1 MCNDEGFRCGV
12 GSKAGKG
19 SEMALDFSGRKVTR
33 GCKGNRAVVLY
44 YRRQIG
50 NQRLSFRSKWWTTR
64 TYHRQLKTHPR
75 NHRPVQDKRTLAIR
89 VQGGAE
95 WHCVEVHDQRRGL
108 NGLVLYV
115 ECFGT
120 GPKKANGNRVLTG
133 PLRFP
138 FVPVAVQ
145 LFVE

>member
-19 SEMALDFSGRKVTR
+19 SKIALDFSGRKVTR

-44 YRRQIG
+44 HRRQIG
-50 NQRLSFRSKWWTTR
+50 NQRLSFRSKRWTTR
-64 TYHRQLKTHPR
+64 TYNRQLKTHPR

-95 WHCVEVHDQRRGL
+95 WHCVEVHDQRRRL

-120 GPKKANGNRVLTG
+120 GPKKANGNRVFIG

-138 FVPVAVQ
+138 FVPVAV
-145 LFVE
+145 